1 MYTAKQTKFSNVK
14 SAAEALDTMQAN
26 FEVAP
31 DNLITLGGSAVE
43 THRAIVRTDTN
54 KVLGIVGNRYM
65 PVQNTDAFA
74 FFDAICKSHKAKYQY
89 GYVVN
94 GGSQIMLQAK
104 IGSDYD
110 VRPGDTMQNYITLV
124 NGHDGIVTFQAFFTP
139 RRLSCA
145 NQCRGAIKD
154 ATESL
159 KVRHTKTAT
168 IKMEEGYKILAKS
181 MEYFEHFKT
190 LASELAQKVVDQK
203 MIDLFLKGVF
213 GETDSK
219 QSATKL
225 EAVNQLI
232 HTGKGNTG
240 KSAWDMYNGVTEWID
255 HYRYS
260 GKEEEDAKN
269 IASAIL
275 TGVDVKEKAWEVAT
289 SLL

>member
-1 MYTAKQTKFSNVK
+1 
-14 SAAEALDTMQAN
+14 
-26 FEVAP
+26 
-31 DNLITLGGSAVE
+31 
-43 THRAIVRTDTN
+43 
-54 KVLGIVGNRYM
+54 
-65 PVQNTDAFA
+65 
-74 FFDAICKSHKAKYQY
+74 
-89 GYVVN
+89 
-94 GGSQIMLQAK
+94 
-104 IGSDYD
+104 
-110 VRPGDTMQNYITLV
+110 
-124 NGHDGIVTFQAFFTP
+124 
-139 RRLSCA
+139 
-145 NQCRGAIKD
+145 
-154 ATESL
+154 
-159 KVRHTKTAT
+159 
-168 IKMEEGYKILAKS
+168 MEEGYKILAKS